1 MLNFN
6 SRLEVTNDMKTKQN
20 VIIKGTKDGLT
31 LHMDDS
37 CSFSQLLEELE
48 HKLSGTYEG
57 QEDKPLVQVHIQ
69 TGLRYLTDEQK
80 ELLSSVVH
88 RKKNLVIGSIQS
100 QVITKQEAQKLKE
113 ENEIVSVAR
122 VVRSGQIL
130 KVPGDLLLIGDVNPG
145 GTIIAGGN
153 IFVMGVIRGIAHAG
167 FRGDQEAVVV
177 ASKMKP
183 SQLRIA
189 DALNN
194 APDHYEENGHD
205 MECAYID
212 HEGQIVVDRLQSLI
226 YLRPGLTRFLE
237 GGR

>member
-1 MLNFN
+1 
-6 SRLEVTNDMKTKQN
+6 MKTKQN

-48 HKLSGTYEG
+48 TKLSGQYET
-57 QEDKPLVQVHIQ
+57 QEDKPLVHVHIQ
-69 TGLRYLTDEQK
+69 TGLRYLTEDQK
-80 ELLSSVVH
+80 KKLTKVV
-88 RKKNLVIGSIQS
+88 RQKKNLVVESIQS

-122 VVRSGQIL
+122 VVRSGQVL
-130 KVPGDLLLIGDVNPG
+130 QVPGDLLLIGDVNPG

-153 IFVMGVIRGIAHAG
+153 IFVLGVIRGIAHAG
-167 FRGDQEAVVV
+167 YDGNQEAVVV
-177 ASKMKP
+177 ASKLTP

-189 DALNN
+189 ECFNR
-194 APDHYEENGHD
+194 APDHYDEDGHD

-212 HEGQIVVDRLQSLI
+212 HEGQIVIDRLQSLSL
-226 YLRPGLTRFLE
+226 LRPQLTRFLE